1 MSFEVIYLI
10 IKCTINNKE
19 KELSIRPDDFLADTL
34 RENGYVSV
42 KKGCD
47 TGSCGLCTVMVNDK
61 AVLSCNYLTARVDGQ
76 HITTLEGVLDE
87 AKSLEIFLQTKG
99 LTSVDFVL
107 LDL

>member
-42 KKGCD
+42 KKG
-47 TGSCGLCTVMVNDK
+47 VIQAHV
-61 AVLSCNYLTARVDGQ
+61 AYVQ
-76 HITTLEGVLDE
+76 
-87 AKSLEIFLQTKG
+87 
-99 LTSVDFVL
+99 
-107 LDL
+107 

>member
-42 KKGCD
+42 AAEIQYP
-47 TGSCGLCTVMVNDK
+47 SEN
-61 AVLSCNYLTARVDGQ
+61 
-76 HITTLEGVLDE
+76 TT
-87 AKSLEIFLQTKG
+87 
-99 LTSVDFVL
+99 
-107 LDL
+107 